1 MKQHLSTLDQK
12 IASLVERLDLANKED
27 SISVMERE
35 AGEPGYWDDHQ
46 SAQMKMQQ
54 LGRLKDTVN
63 LWRGLESSSKNLVE
77 LTSMALEENDASL
90 QEQLEVESAD
100 LSQRLAREEINL
112 TLSGPYDDRPAIVS
126 IHAGAGGTDA
136 QDWAE
141 MLLQMYCQWAENG
154 KRPLDVMDLSYGE
167 EAGLRGATLEI
178 GGAHAFGYLLAE
190 QGVHR
195 LVRLSPFDPNNLRQ
209 TSFAQVEI
217 LPTSEDDPEV
227 EVRSEDIKMDTFRSS
242 GPGGQNVQKVA
253 SAVRLTHVPSGIV
266 VTCQNE
272 RSQHQNREFAIR
284 ILKAKLLARQAEEK
298 AKQVANMR
306 GERSANEWGNQIR
319 SYVLHPYKSVK
330 DHRTNLQSTNPDA
343 VLGGD
348 IDKFIEAYLMS
359 KVGE

>member
-1 MKQHLSTLDQK
+1 MKRSCRWW
-12 IASLVERLDLANKED
+12 SVFDLANKED
-27 SISVMERE
+27 AISVMERE
-35 AGEPGYWDDHQ
+35 AAEPGYWDDHQ
-46 SAQMKMQQ
+46 SAQIKMQQ

-77 LTSMALEENDASL
+77 LTEMALEENEASL
-90 QEQLEVESAD
+90 QEQLEAESQE
-100 LSQRLAREEINL
+100 LTRLLAREEINL
-112 TLSGPYDDRPAIVS
+112 TLAGPYDDRPAIVS

-154 KRPLDVMDLSYGE
+154 KRPLDVMDRSYGE

-178 GGAHAFGYLLAE
+178 GGSHAYGYLLAE

-195 LVRLSPFDPNNLRQ
+195 LVRLSPYDPNNLRQ

-253 SAVRLTHVPSGIV
+253 SAVRLTHIPTGIV
-266 VTCQNE
+266 VSCQNE

-298 AKQVANMR
+298 AKEVANMR
-306 GERSANEWGNQIR
+306 GDRSANEWGNQIR

>member
-1 MKQHLSTLDQK
+1 
-12 IASLVERLDLANKED
+12 
-27 SISVMERE
+27 MERE

>member
-1 MKQHLSTLDQK
+1 
-12 IASLVERLDLANKED
+12 
-27 SISVMERE
+27 MERE

-46 SAQMKMQQ
+46 TAQMKMKQ

-63 LWRGLESSSKNLVE
+63 LWRNMESTSQNLVE
-77 LTSMALEENDASL
+77 LTEMALAENDTSL
-90 QEQLEVESAD
+90 QEQLESESEE
-100 LSQRLAREEINL
+100 LTRTLAREEVNL
-112 TLSGPYDDRPAIVS
+112 TLAGPYDERPAIVS
-126 IHAGAGGTDA
+126 IRAGAGGTDA

-154 KRPLDVMDLSYGE
+154 KRPLNVMDLSYGD

-195 LVRLSPFDPNNLRQ
+195 LVRLSPYDPNNLRQ

-253 SAVRLTHVPSGIV
+253 SAVRLTHVPTGIV
-266 VTCQNE
+266 VSCQNE
-272 RSQHQNREFAIR
+272 RSQHQNREFAVR
-284 ILKAKLLARQAEEK
+284 ILKAKLLALQEEEK
-298 AKQVANMR
+298 AKEVANLR

-343 VLGGD
+343 VLGGA
-348 IDKFIEAYLMS
+348 IDQFIEAYLMS

>member
-1 MKQHLSTLDQK
+1 
-12 IASLVERLDLANKED
+12 
-27 SISVMERE
+27 MERE

-46 SAQMKMQQ
+46 TAQMKMQQ

-63 LWRGLESSSKNLVE
+63 LWRNMESTSQNLVE
-77 LTSMALEENDASL
+77 LTEMALAENDTSL
-90 QEQLEVESAD
+90 QEQLESESEE
-100 LSQRLAREEINL
+100 LTRTLAREEVNL
-112 TLSGPYDDRPAIVS
+112 TLAGPYDERPAIVS
-126 IHAGAGGTDA
+126 IRAGAGGTDA

-154 KRPLDVMDLSYGE
+154 KRPLNVMDLSYGD

-195 LVRLSPFDPNNLRQ
+195 LVRLSPYDPNNLRQ

-253 SAVRLTHVPSGIV
+253 SAVRLTHVPTGIV
-266 VTCQNE
+266 VSCQNE
-272 RSQHQNREFAIR
+272 RSQHQNREFAVR
-284 ILKAKLLARQAEEK
+284 ILKAKLLALQEEEK
-298 AKQVANMR
+298 AKEVANLR

-343 VLGGD
+343 VLGGA
-348 IDKFIEAYLMS
+348 IDQFIEAYLMS

>member
-1 MKQHLSTLDQK
+1 
-12 IASLVERLDLANKED
+12 
-27 SISVMERE
+27 MERE

-359 KVGE
+359 RVGE

>member
-1 MKQHLSTLDQK
+1 MKRSCRWW
-12 IASLVERLDLANKED
+12 SVFDLANKED
-27 SISVMERE
+27 AISVMERE
-35 AGEPGYWDDHQ
+35 AAEPGYWDDHQ
-46 SAQMKMQQ
+46 SAQIKMQQ

-77 LTSMALEENDASL
+77 LTEMALEENDASL
-90 QEQLEVESAD
+90 QEQLEAESQE
-100 LSQRLAREEINL
+100 LTRLLAREEINL
-112 TLSGPYDDRPAIVS
+112 TLAGPYDDRPAIVS

-154 KRPLDVMDLSYGE
+154 KRPLDVMDRSYGE

-178 GGAHAFGYLLAE
+178 GGSHAYGYLLAE

-195 LVRLSPFDPNNLRQ
+195 LVRLSPYDPNNLRQ

-253 SAVRLTHVPSGIV
+253 SAVRLTHIPTGIAV
-266 VTCQNE
+266 SCQNE

-298 AKQVANMR
+298 AKEVANMR
-306 GERSANEWGNQIR
+306 GDRSANEWGNQIR

>member
-1 MKQHLSTLDQK
+1 
-12 IASLVERLDLANKED
+12 
-27 SISVMERE
+27 MERE

-167 EAGLRGATLEI
+167 EA
-178 GGAHAFGYLLAE
+178 
-190 QGVHR
+190 
-195 LVRLSPFDPNNLRQ
+195 
-209 TSFAQVEI
+209 
-217 LPTSEDDPEV
+217 
-227 EVRSEDIKMDTFRSS
+227 
-242 GPGGQNVQKVA
+242 
-253 SAVRLTHVPSGIV
+253 
-266 VTCQNE
+266 
-272 RSQHQNREFAIR
+272 
-284 ILKAKLLARQAEEK
+284 
-298 AKQVANMR
+298 
-306 GERSANEWGNQIR
+306 
-319 SYVLHPYKSVK
+319 
-330 DHRTNLQSTNPDA
+330 
-343 VLGGD
+343 
-348 IDKFIEAYLMS
+348 
-359 KVGE
+359 